1 MKFEILICLILV
13 LNPIDYIQSID
24 VTVDCDLFLYEVLK
38 EKDML
43 NYFVNQFGLQA
54 AYMDRNQNT
63 AMCYR
68 FLYELLTSLEKKKA
82 ENNDSFYENY

>member
-1 MKFEILICLILV
+1 MARLV
-13 LNPIDYIQSID
+13 FHPSIIHQ
-24 VTVDCDLFLYEVLK
+24 TIRDLFLYEVLK

-68 FLYELLTSLEKKKA
+68 FLYNLLTSLEKKKA
-82 ENNDSFYENY
+82 ENDSFYENY